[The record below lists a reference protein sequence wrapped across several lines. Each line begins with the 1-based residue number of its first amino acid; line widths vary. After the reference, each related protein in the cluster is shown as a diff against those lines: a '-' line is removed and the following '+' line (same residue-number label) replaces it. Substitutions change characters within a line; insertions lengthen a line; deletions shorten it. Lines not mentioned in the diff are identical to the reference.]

1 MIQLINQAMRFPGAI
16 GIISGAHSYRIS
28 ELFDCSVRMASF
40 LLNGRADLQED
51 RVAFM
56 VEPGFDYVKTQWGI
70 WLAGG
75 IATPLCISYPTASLK
90 YIIEDAG
97 AKIIVASPQY
107 AQQLAGLADEY
118 AARLIMVGDEA
129 DAAIASLPELS
140 SDRNGMILYTSG
152 TTNMPKGVV
161 STHENIEAQVST
173 LVSAW
178 AWRPQDHILC
188 VLPLH
193 HVHGIINVASCA
205 LWSGAVCEFLPK
217 FSEKDVFEQFR
228 KGRINV
234 FMAVPTI
241 YYKLIAYWETLPAEE
256 QAELT
261 QRMKTFR
268 LMVSGSSAL
277 PVRTMARWQE
287 ISGHILLERYGMT
300 EIGMAISNPYSGK
313 RKPGYVGLP
322 LPGVQVRLVDEQYHD
337 VPSGEPGEI
346 LVKGKNVFHQ
356 YWNRPES
363 TALAFTPDGWFK
375 TGDIAVLEN
384 DYYRIIGRNSVDII
398 KSGGYKISALEI
410 EEVLRDHEQ
419 ISDCAVVGIEDE
431 EWGELV
437 AAALVLNGRDI
448 DPALL
453 KEWLLTRLAHYKIPR
468 KYLALKELPRNAM
481 GKVTKKSVKE
491 LFVPQEK

>member
-1 MIQLINQAMRFPGAI
+1 MIPLVNQAMRFPDAI
-16 GIISGAHSYRIS
+16 GIISGERSYRIS

-40 LLNGRADLQED
+40 LLNGRSDLQED

-56 VEPGFDYVKTQWGI
+56 VDPGFDYVKTQWGI

-107 AQQLAGLADEY
+107 ARQLAGLSDEY
-118 AARLIMVGDEA
+118 GIRLITIGEEA
-129 DAAIASLPELS
+129 DAAIIPLLELS
-140 SDRNGMILYTSG
+140 SDRNAMILYTSG

-161 STHENIEAQVST
+161 SSHENIKAQVST
-173 LVSAW
+173 LCSAW
-178 AWRPQDHILC
+178 AWRSQDHILC

-193 HVHGIINVASCA
+193 HIHGIINVVSCA

-217 FSEKDVFEQFR
+217 FSEKDAFEQFR

-256 QAELT
+256 QVELT
-261 QRMKTFR
+261 QRMKQFR
-268 LMVSGSSAL
+268 LMVSGSAAL

-287 ISGHILLERYGMT
+287 ISGHTLLERYGMT
-300 EIGMAISNPYSGK
+300 EIGMAISNPYNGK
-313 RKPGYVGLP
+313 RRPGYVGLP
-322 LPGVQVRLVDEQYHD
+322 LPGVQVRLVDEQYND
-337 VPSGEPGEI
+337 APPGEPGEI
-346 LVKGKNVFHQ
+346 LVKGKNVFSQ
-356 YWNRPES
+356 YWNRQES

-375 TGDIAVLEN
+375 TGDIAVVES

-410 EEVLRDHEQ
+410 EEVLRDHEH

-437 AAALVLNGRDI
+437 AAALVLNGSDI
-448 DPALL
+448 DLASL
-453 KEWLLTRLAHYKIPR
+453 KEWLLTRLANYKIPR

-491 LFVPQEK
+491 LFALEQK